1 MQHLQIRGEST
12 VTFEE
17 IKAAEKAVIR
27 FTASW
32 CGPCKSLAPIFEEVA
47 KENPGVKVFV
57 VDVDTH
63 GDIAQKFG
71 VRGIPTLFKIVNG
84 SVILQKSGALPKT
97 EVEEFFK

>member
-1 MQHLQIRGEST
+1 M
-12 VTFEE
+12 TFEE
-17 IKAAEKAVIR
+17 IKAADKAVIR

-71 VRGIPTLFKIVNG
+71 VRGIPTLMVIKHG
-84 SVILQKSGALPKT
+84 SVTLQKSGALPKP
-97 EVEEFFK
+97 EVQELFNE